1 MAIALELNESVQRFK
16 NGELALEVL
25 VERVKQA
32 AVSMEIHELESG
44 ARLIKA
50 LELPPQVEWLLLEPL
65 LRSRK
70 EEEGKSEDYAQTV
83 LVPRPVK
90 QPTPSDE
97 TIITHP
103 HERQTQHQG
112 LHSGSLDETLIRP
125 ELGSIEQSHK
135 DDMDAP
141 PDADE
146 TVIATRVHDVESGA
160 GVGKKTRHLA
170 VADAAPASATSI
182 SPEINSARAEPEVG
196 LVLKNQFVLEE
207 VLGRGGMGIVFKA
220 RDRLMEE
227 MKDRNPFV
235 AIKVLRPEFRNDQM
249 LLMALQR
256 EFKKAQKLSHP
267 QIAQMM
273 DFTRDEATGLMFVI
287 MQYLEGETLDR
298 FIRLNYPKGMP
309 FKKAFP
315 LIQAMGQ
322 ALAYAHRQGIVH
334 LDFKPANVFV
344 CKNGDIKVLDFGIAA
359 GIGQSESDADQ
370 TVFKV
375 SDLGALTPA
384 YASLEMLDA
393 KSAGKNHAPTVQD
406 DVYAFSCVIFEL
418 LTGTHPFGKTSA
430 VEAWKAGLLAKPP
443 ATLSMRQARSLMRG
457 LAFKAEDRLAS
468 IEALVRK
475 LTPLRMGSILIAS
488 AVTAIFLGF
497 PAWQIQQDKQDDL
510 ICQSPHL
517 QDVDIQKIKDLTMV
531 ASVHME
537 VGYLTSPPASNAAL
551 SYQEILKIDPCN
563 KEAIDGM
570 ARINEIIQQQA
581 WEQHDQGN
589 NQDALNLLDD
599 ALVYFPNDQSILDLR
614 KKFHQSN

>member
-32 AVSMEIHELESG
+32 AVSMEIHELEAG

-65 LRSRK
+65 LRSQK
-70 EEEGKSEDYAQTV
+70 NEEGKSEDYAQTV

-103 HERQTQHQG
+103 HERQTQHQV

-135 DDMDAP
+135 DDLDAP
-141 PDADE
+141 PDADD
-146 TVIATRVHDVESGA
+146 TLIALRVHDVESG
-160 GVGKKTRHLA
+160 GGEGKKTRHLA
-170 VADAAPASATSI
+170 AADAAPASATSI
-182 SPEINSARAEPEVG
+182 PPEINSARAEPEVG
-196 LVLKNQFVLEE
+196 LLLKNQFVLEE

-227 MKDRNPFV
+227 MRDRNPFV

-359 GIGQSESDADQ
+359 GIGQSESDADAEQ

-384 YASLEMLDA
+384 YASLEMLNA
-393 KSAGKNHAPTVQD
+393 KAAGKNHAPTVQD

-418 LTGTHPFGKTSA
+418 LTGTHPFGMTSA

-475 LTPLRMGSILIAS
+475 LTPVRMGSVFIAS
-488 AVTAIFLGF
+488 ALTAIVLGY

-563 KEAIDGM
+563 IDSIEGN
-570 ARINEIIQQQA
+570 RKISQIVQQKA
-581 WEQHDQGN
+581 WEMHDQGDN
-589 NQDALNLLDD
+589 KGAIDILDE
-599 ALVYFPNDQSILDLR
+599 ALVYMPSDQSLAELKRSFI
-614 KKFHQSN
+614 K

>member
-1 MAIALELNESVQRFK
+1 M
-16 NGELALEVL
+16 G
-25 VERVKQA
+25 
-32 AVSMEIHELESG
+32 
-44 ARLIKA
+44 
-50 LELPPQVEWLLLEPL
+50 LL
-65 LRSRK
+65 
-70 EEEGKSEDYAQTV
+70 
-83 LVPRPVK
+83 
-90 QPTPSDE
+90 
-97 TIITHP
+97 
-103 HERQTQHQG
+103 
-112 LHSGSLDETLIRP
+112 
-125 ELGSIEQSHK
+125 
-135 DDMDAP
+135 
-141 PDADE
+141 
-146 TVIATRVHDVESGA
+146 
-160 GVGKKTRHLA
+160 
-170 VADAAPASATSI
+170 
-182 SPEINSARAEPEVG
+182 
-196 LVLKNQFVLEE
+196 LKNQFVLEE

-384 YASLEMLDA
+384 YASLEMLDS
-393 KSAGKNHAPTVQD
+393 KSVGKNHAPTVKD

-430 VEAWKAGLLAKPP
+430 VEALKAGLVAKPP
-443 ATLSMRQARSLMRG
+443 TTLSMRQARWLMRG
-457 LAFKAEDRLAS
+457 LAFKAEDRLVS

-475 LTPLRMGSILIAS
+475 LTPVRMGSIFIAS
-488 AVTAIFLGF
+488 TITAIVLGF

-563 KEAIDGM
+563 LDAINGFE
-570 ARINEIIQQQA
+570 RINQIMQQQA
-581 WEQHDQGN
+581 WEKYDQGKH
-589 NQDALNLLDD
+589 QDALSLLDD
-599 ALVYFPNDQSILDLR
+599 ALFYSPNNESLMELKR
-614 KKFHQSN
+614 KFSKSN

>member
-1 MAIALELNESVQRFK
+1 MAKALELNESVQRFK

-32 AVSMEIHELESG
+32 SASMKLHELEAG
-44 ARLIKA
+44 AKLIKA

-65 LRSRK
+65 LRSQK
-70 EEEGKSEDYAQTV
+70 NEEGKSEDYAQTV

-90 QPTPSDE
+90 QPMPTDE

-103 HERQTQHQG
+103 HERQTQHEG
-112 LHSGSLDETLIRP
+112 PLSGSLDETLIRP
-125 ELGSIEQSHK
+125 EHGSIDQSHEG
-135 DDMDAP
+135 DLDAP

-146 TVIATRVHDVESGA
+146 TVIASRVHDVESGV
-160 GVGKKTRHLA
+160 GEGKKTRHLA
-170 VADAAPASATSI
+170 TADAAPASATSI
-182 SPEINSARAEPEVG
+182 PPEINSARAEPEVG
-196 LVLKNQFVLEE
+196 LLLKNQFVLEE

-384 YASLEMLDA
+384 YASLEMLDS
-393 KSAGKNHAPTVQD
+393 KSVGKNHAPTVKD

-430 VEAWKAGLLAKPP
+430 VEALKAGLVAKPP
-443 ATLSMRQARSLMRG
+443 TTLSMRQARSLMRG
-457 LAFKAEDRLAS
+457 LAFKAEDRLVS

-475 LTPLRMGSILIAS
+475 LTPVRMGSIFIAG
-488 AVTAIFLGF
+488 AIAAIVLGF
-497 PAWQIQQDKQDDL
+497 PAWQIQQDKQDDS

-531 ASVHME
+531 ASVHVD

-551 SYQEILKIDPCN
+551 SYREILKIDPCN
-563 KEAIDGM
+563 LDAIEGN
-570 ARINEIIQQQA
+570 RKISQIIQQKA
-581 WEQHDQGN
+581 WEMHDKGDDKGAIDILDEALFYMPSDQ
-589 NQDALNLLDD
+589 ALNELKTR
-599 ALVYFPNDQSILDLR
+599 FI
-614 KKFHQSN
+614 K